1 MKIQSLCTVALLSF
15 FTTTAAQESTPRL
28 VLQGLDGKTRVLS
41 FEGLSLTDPRREGA
55 WSVLTEGFAGRHEN
69 SGGGRRVRVT
79 LHGGEELRGRIVGGE
94 GEVLRIEL
102 LGGVRLPLE
111 VELIRSIVLPE
122 HLSDRLL
129 APLDAPPEG
138 DRLYRR
144 TEADLDAVDGT
155 LEAFSEDGVRFESIE
170 VGLKTFP
177 WSDLAALFIE
187 FLGDEGGGQAEALVP
202 VVVDLADRSRLRG
215 VLRRMGATHCE
226 LAVGGHELAL
236 PWNVVTEVTVAD
248 GRYQFLSDFRPVSE
262 EGRGVPFGDD
272 LGMSWPHRMDANAF
286 DGGALRSNGKIW
298 RRGIGMHAPSRLSFV
313 LDGRPGELEG
323 LCAIDD
329 EALKNPQRAR
339 GAVIFRLHLDGEVA
353 WESGI
358 VRGGDEPVALPRL
371 KLEGKKQLVLE
382 ADSAGSHA
390 GDRANWLRMV
400 LVR

>member
-1 MKIQSLCTVALLSF
+1 MKIQTLCIVALLAFS
-15 FTTTAAQESTPRL
+15 TRTAAQESPPRL
-28 VLQGLDGKTRVLS
+28 VLQGLEGKTRILF
-41 FEGLSLTDPRREGA
+41 FEGLSLTDPREEGA
-55 WSVLTEGFAGRHEN
+55 WSIRTEGFAHRPENAGAGRK
-69 SGGGRRVRVT
+69 VQVT
-79 LHGGEELRGRIVGGE
+79 LHGGEELRGRLAGGK
-94 GEVLRIEL
+94 GEVLWIEL
-102 LGGVRLPLE
+102 LGGVRLPLS
-111 VELIRSIVLPE
+111 VDLIRSILLPE

-129 APLDAPPEG
+129 APLDAPSEG

-155 LEAFSEDGVRFESIE
+155 LEAFSKEGVRFESIE

-177 WSDLAALFIE
+177 WKDLAALFIE
-187 FLGDEGGGQAEALVP
+187 SLGDEGGGQTEARVP

-215 VLRRMGATHCE
+215 ALRRMSATHCE

-236 PWNVVTEVTVAD
+236 PWDVVAEVTVAD

-286 DGGALRSNGKIW
+286 DGGVLRSNGKTW
-298 RRGIGMHAPSRLSFV
+298 RRGIGMHAPSRLSFA
-313 LDGRPGELEG
+313 LDGQSGELVG
-323 LCAIDD
+323 FCAIDD

-358 VRGGDEPVALPRL
+358 VRGGDKPVALPRL
-371 KLEGKKQLVLE
+371 KLGGKKELVLE